1 MLARPFASDT
11 VIARDTCRLKCS
23 VVANVAAGPDPGDR
37 AAAAPSGRKGAGRD
51 AVIVGTHGAYRKGW
65 RNASPALSRGTGN
78 TSTLEVP
85 LSATTICVSSESW
98 SHSSETV

>member
-1 MLARPFASDT
+1 MAAIDSVRAVAVARAAVVAVVQREGP
-11 VIARDTCRLKCS
+11 RLRRAIRSQSGRCS
-23 VVANVAAGPDPGDR
+23 VRPE
-37 AAAAPSGRKGAGRD
+37 GAGRD
-51 AVIVGTHGAYRKGW
+51 AVIVGAHGAYRKGW

-78 TSTLEVP
+78 TSKVEVP